1 MAAPED
7 ASLPEPG
14 REMNLVALIE
24 GSRGTRHGL
33 LSYPL
38 PSGIAGHPR
47 FAGNTN
53 LMVYATV
60 TLLQIQVADSSPLD
74 GSVPTPVETFYNRSR
89 TPSSRSGRPDAR
101 HGYAPGRC
109 SPWRWTRD

>member
-14 REMNLVALIE
+14 LALNLVALIE
-24 GSRGTRHGL
+24 GNQGTRHGL

-38 PSGIAGHPR
+38 PPGIAGHPR
-47 FAGNTN
+47 FAGNPN

-60 TLLQIQVADSSPLD
+60 TLLQLQ
-74 GSVPTPVETFYNRSR
+74 
-89 TPSSRSGRPDAR
+89 
-101 HGYAPGRC
+101 
-109 SPWRWTRD
+109 

>member
-14 REMNLVALIE
+14 RPMNLVALIE
-24 GSRGTRHGL
+24 GSRGARHGL

-38 PSGIAGHPR
+38 PPGIADRPR
-47 FAGNTN
+47 FANNPN

-60 TLLQIQVADSSPLD
+60 TLLQLQVADSAPLD
-74 GSVPTPVETFYNRSR
+74 
-89 TPSSRSGRPDAR
+89 
-101 HGYAPGRC
+101 
-109 SPWRWTRD
+109 